1 MRVGKTLSEAQP
13 NSSTSPHS
21 ELSPQSAEIL
31 FEVYDRP
38 IIASDPPKFLG
49 LGLVGIDELAVGP
62 ASTQLL
68 PLQPRPY
75 ETQPVAGAITVDFV
89 FIEGAEI
96 PIGARPQRLKEALRL
111 STPAINEHIRN
122 GADLADAAVR
132 ALQDGALSASTGG
145 QPSKSTL
152 IIHSVQRVSVAS
164 LEGDTITEISAFPC
178 SFLYNF
184 IVLLPFRF
192 FFIYSSFF
200 ISFPAQNSSS
210 PNTYKV
216 NFPAFSMAHFQLH
229 FGSNLTR
236 L

>member
-1 MRVGKTLSEAQP
+1 MYVALS
-13 NSSTSPHS
+13 NLLCSFHS

-38 IIASDPPKFLG
+38 VIASDPPKFLG

-96 PIGARPQRLKEALRL
+96 PAGARPNRLKEALRL

-132 ALQDGALSASTGG
+132 ALQDGALSGSTGG

-152 IIHSVQRVSVAS
+152 IIHSVQRVRDV
-164 LEGDTITEISAFPC
+164 EGRMSSAISAFP
-178 SFLYNF
+178 FPF
-184 IVLLPFRF
+184 IQIPLF
-192 FFIYSSFF
+192 FFFFYFLCFYLLFHF
-200 ISFPAQNSSS
+200 ISCTELEQSK
-210 PNTYKV
+210 YI
-216 NFPAFSMAHFQLH
+216 
-229 FGSNLTR
+229 
-236 L
+236 

>member
-1 MRVGKTLSEAQP
+1 M
-13 NSSTSPHS
+13 
-21 ELSPQSAEIL
+21 
-31 FEVYDRP
+31 
-38 IIASDPPKFLG
+38 
-49 LGLVGIDELAVGP
+49 GP

-152 IIHSVQRVSVAS
+152 IIHSVQRVSVVS
-164 LEGDTITEISAFPC
+164 QRKENNITEISAFPC
-178 SFLYNF
+178 SFLYDF
-184 IVLLPFRF
+184 IILLF
-192 FFIYSSFF
+192 FLVFLHFFLFLFFHF
-200 ISFPAQNSSS
+200 ISCTELKQSE
-210 PNTYKV
+210 YI
-216 NFPAFSMAHFQLH
+216 
-229 FGSNLTR
+229 
-236 L
+236 